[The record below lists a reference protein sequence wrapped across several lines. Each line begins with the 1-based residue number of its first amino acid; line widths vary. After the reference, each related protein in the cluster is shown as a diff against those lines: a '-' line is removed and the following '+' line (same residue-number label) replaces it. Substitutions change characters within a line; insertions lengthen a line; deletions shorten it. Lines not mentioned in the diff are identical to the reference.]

1 MDERRRLARWQIN
14 TPAKISLKENEEFSD
29 CCIEDINLKGMCISL
44 SEPLPQERPVK
55 MTLALADYLD
65 LDVEVEVPWA
75 KENRDKN
82 VYGLC
87 FSRVKDL
94 DKERIYQFINRHCP
108 QQFKNQWGS

>member
-14 TPAKISLKENEEFSD
+14 TPAKISLKAKEEFSD

-65 LDVEVEVPWA
+65 LELEVEVPWE
-75 KENRDKN
+75 KENLDRY

-94 DKERIYQFINRHCP
+94 DKERIYRFIHRHCP